1 MPKITVIIPAYNVE
15 DYIHKSLDS
24 IVNQT
29 FDDYEVLVVN
39 DGSADRTAEI
49 IDEYA
54 AKYPFIQA
62 IHQTNAGQSAA
73 RNKAI
78 RLSKA
83 DYIALLDSDDWV
95 EPNFLEALYAKAIET
110 NADLTFCGYNMI
122 EANTGNVIPCTF
134 PLKGY
139 PESFLFKDYPNA
151 LIDNVSIAWNKLYK
165 KEMFFKHDIF
175 FAEGKKYEDLLSGT
189 LMVLNA
195 NIIAQVSLPLYNYL
209 IHREGAT
216 TRLYDFNKFSN
227 IVEHLDFLEKYV
239 QKNNASLTAI
249 FNTFKKQY
257 IYFFLPEYC
266 IRTEDTSERKKQ
278 IDLYS
283 KTYGAV
289 QKFNEIA
296 NFETIHFR
304 FSKYTKKIQFLL
316 KIFYKNKKL
325 FNRILSI
332 INKTKSIF
340 IGKDGKWKI

>member
-62 IHQTNAGQSAA
+62 IHQANAGQSAA

-139 PESFLFKDYPNA
+139 PESFFFKDYPNA

-165 KEMFFKHDIF
+165 KEMFFEHDIF
-175 FAEGKKYEDLLSGT
+175 FAEGKKYEDLLLGT
-189 LMVLNA
+189 LMVLNSTV
-195 NIIAQVSLPLYNYL
+195 IAQVSLPLYNYL
-209 IHREGAT
+209 IDREGAT
-216 TRLYDFNKFSN
+216 TRNYDYKNFADIIEHIDTIGFHIDKSTNIYLKDELYP
-227 IVEHLDFLEKYV
+227 L
-239 QKNNASLTAI
+239 
-249 FNTFKKQY
+249 FKKQFE
-257 IYFFLPEYC
+257 YFKLPEYC
-266 IRTEDTSERKKQ
+266 IRTKNKTERNKQ
-278 IDLYS
+278 L
-283 KTYGAV
+283 
-289 QKFNEIA
+289 QL
-296 NFETIHFR
+296 
-304 FSKYTKKIQFLL
+304 YTKTFGNKQSLKEAKKIKTVHFTYEGFTFKLKFLL
-316 KIFYKNKKL
+316 NIFYKNKTL
-325 FNRILSI
+325 FNIVLDSI
-332 INKTKSIF
+332 NLIIK
-340 IGKDGKWKI
+340 